1 MNYPGM
7 YVKHGEHGYSLDGI
21 FAAYPKTIVDE
32 VRGLKGVVKIS

>member
-32 VRGLKGVVKIS
+32 SSRTERGSKIS